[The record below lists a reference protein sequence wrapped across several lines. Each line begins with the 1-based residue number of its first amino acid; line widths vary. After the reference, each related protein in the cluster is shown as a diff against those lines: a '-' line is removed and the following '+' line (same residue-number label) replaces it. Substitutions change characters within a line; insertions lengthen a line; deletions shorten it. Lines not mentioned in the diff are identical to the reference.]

1 MRSVRGWDGLR
12 ADQVF
17 VEVGAADAGPG
28 DLEEDLRGGG
38 GGEGDMVD
46 ADVVGGVEAG
56 GEHCGGHF

>member
-1 MRSVRGWDGLR
+1 MRLIWTRDRLG

-38 GGEGDMVD
+38 GGEGDVVD
-46 ADVVGGVEAG
+46 ADVVGAVEAG
-56 GEHCGGHF
+56 SEHCGRHF